1 MSSKDGTN
9 RPDGHRKKWDRNEYE
24 KKAKARLREERGYDD
39 DEKYSKKSDRRKD
52 LENHKDRNPR
62 EKAVEEN
69 DEEWDALDEDWEGFT
84 GKYLSNVF
92 LLKLENGENR
102 KVYKA
107 DQSIHIGHLHNFNF

>member
-39 DEKYSKKSDRRKD
+39 DDKYSKKSDRRKD

-92 LLKLENGENR
+92 LFKLENVIR
-102 KVYKA
+102 LTRVF
-107 DQSIHIGHLHNFNF
+107 I